1 MADPRTYGRE
11 LANDTYIR
19 IHDEGLTASET
30 ATVFGIKLAQSVRDM
45 EVQGWSRGAIADW
58 VEIVG
63 RDYADRLYELM
74 SGDTT
79 AQGQRARPD
88 PQDLGAA
95 LAETMAARVRSNE
108 FSAEKAA
115 WLAGQE
121 ITIVAH
127 QMLKQGTPKEDVA
140 TWLEN
145 ASRAYAARLDERISV
160 GG

>member
-19 IHDEGLTASET
+19 IQDEGLTGSEA
-30 ATVFGIKLAQSVRDM
+30 ATVFGIKLAQSVRNM
-45 EVQGWSRGAIADW
+45 KVQGWSGGAIADW

-63 RDYADRLYELM
+63 RGYAERLDELM
-74 SGDTT
+74 SRDTEVED
-79 AQGQRARPD
+79 QRSPVD
-88 PQDLGAA
+88 PQELGAA
-95 LAETMAARVRSNE
+95 LAEIMVARVGSNE
-108 FSAEKAA
+108 FSAERAA

-127 QMLKQGTPKEDVA
+127 QMLKQGTPKEEVA

-145 ASRAYAARLDERISV
+145 ASRAYAARLDLVE
-160 GG
+160 